1 MNCSDSCLPSALG
14 AHKKLLDPR
23 LQQNSNFLSP
33 LEFAVPPARAL
44 PFHTADGQTTATLE
58 RVIDRTG
65 QVPVLKTL
73 ESVVFCSN
81 EMGEYL
87 IAELQVDDEYG
98 DFASLIYLESGKEEW
113 SFRTME
119 CPLMS
124 EWRKKNKVEDR
135 KWLAH
140 GSASDGRMLW
150 WFDLPAL
157 PPTAGSPYRAL
168 HEATGDIQTKRC
180 ITLSRNKLRYVEIEE
195 SGTLIMWT
203 WSCGTPTPTRGPGCH
218 GTSLCSVSSAH
229 RTLIWSTSHWGRNS
243 SASMCPI
250 SELNTARP
258 ISWRTCQ
265 GRRGHPLIDIL
276 SPGTCHQVRPP
287 QESHIYLVAFLILCV
302 CQILWCFS

>member
-1 MNCSDSCLPSALG
+1 MAAASSSSSSLPAAAGSEPYETPATPWVILWRILRQDALTGAETQHAAPDLALPLALPPRVTVISAGPG
-14 AHKKLLDPR
+14 AHPDPNHPDEVPFLVSAATLGLLIEFTAPGPF
-23 LQQNSNFLSP
+23 NGAHSGVNTSP
-33 LEFAVPPARAL
+33 YVSHLMLARH
-44 PFHTADGQTTATLE
+44 FHTADGQTTATLE

-140 GSASDGRMLW
+140 GSASDGRMFW
-150 WFDLPAL
+150 WFDLSWGIVSYDASVSISEADELLFHEL
-157 PPTAGSPYRAL
+157 PDHRAL

-203 WSCGTPTPTRGPGCH
+203 WSCIPSCLR
-218 GTSLCSVSSAH
+218 L
-229 RTLIWSTSHWGRNS
+229 
-243 SASMCPI
+243 
-250 SELNTARP
+250 
-258 ISWRTCQ
+258 
-265 GRRGHPLIDIL
+265 
-276 SPGTCHQVRPP
+276 
-287 QESHIYLVAFLILCV
+287 
-302 CQILWCFS
+302 